1 MTFIAVAVGVASIA
15 GSAITAGAA
24 NRQGRRAA
32 RRAKDA
38 QDRMEAREA
47 QLQDVI
53 NPYDQMT
60 DLSSMINNPMANL
73 QVATEAAQFQA
84 EQSDIALAN
93 SLDTMRGLGFGG
105 GGATALAQA
114 SLRSK
119 QGIAATIEQQE
130 MRNAELRA
138 QGESQAQQRRMGE
151 AIRLQQADIAG
162 QQFMFGTREQRE
174 MQQLN
179 RMAGIQQQLQSQ
191 AVANQSA
198 MYGALGSFAGQAVG
212 LAGSD
217 AFSSASGGNNT
228 QSFSNWKQSQINN
241 AGMNQAGYMG
251 NLDLT
256 RSAYR
261 NYKRNQ

>member
-1 MTFIAVAVGVASIA
+1 MAAFTAIAAGIGLAVSA
-15 GSAITAGAA
+15 GSAVSSGIRAGK
-24 NRQGRRAA
+24 A
-32 RRAKDA
+32 RKAAKDQ
-38 QDRMEAREA
+38 QDAVDNFKRQEI
-47 QLQDVI
+47 I
-53 NPYDQMT
+53 NPYKNVT
-60 DLSSMINNPMANL
+60 DLSGMVDNPFANL
-73 QVATEAAQFQA
+73 QVATKAAEMQA
-84 EQSDIALAN
+84 EEADISLA
-93 SLDTMRGLGFGG
+93 STLDTLRATGAGSA
-105 GGATALAQA
+105 GATALAQA

-179 RMAGIQQQLQSQ
+179 RMAGIQQQFQSQ

-217 AFSSASGGNNT
+217 AFSSASGSNNI
-228 QSFSNWKQSQINN
+228 QSFSDWKQGLIDSQGTGLMRTG
-241 AGMNQAGYMG
+241 ATRH
-251 NLDLT
+251 LDLS